1 MEIISQSKRF
11 IYIVISLA
19 CLCASASLHAL
30 PVIGSGYY
38 INALA
43 GFGDTNQ
50 GTLNE
55 SSVHNTG
62 LVAGINMGY
71 QFFHG
76 IAIDT
81 SIYRFPNVTLK
92 ANKTVLVKNSYAGA
106 LAARGSIPIFKH
118 INLLARLGIG
128 AAYNTFGAVG
138 TEFLAHPNNS
148 FIRLVGFGA
157 LGLDYNL
164 AGGLSIN
171 LQGIAFTKHSDQTP
185 SRYAILAGAG
195 WFF

>member
-1 MEIISQSKRF
+1 MKTIFHSKPLTS
-11 IYIVISLA
+11 IMISLA

-30 PVIGSGYY
+30 PILGSGYY
-38 INALA
+38 MNVLA

-50 GTLNE
+50 GTLNDT
-55 SSVHNTG
+55 SVHNTG

-81 SIYRFPNVTLK
+81 SFYRFPDVTLK
-92 ANKTVLVKNSYAGA
+92 ANKTVLLKNSYAGA
-106 LAARGSIPIFKH
+106 LAARGSVPIFKH

-128 AAYNTFGAVG
+128 AAYNTFGAVSSDL
-138 TEFLAHPNNS
+138 LAHPDS
-148 FIRLVGFGA
+148 SLIRLVGFGA

-164 AGGLSIN
+164 PAGLSIN

-185 SRYAILAGAG
+185 SRYAILVGAG